1 MHSRESSAARGR
13 AIDPST
19 LAPIQPRRG
28 HSGSKSPDVPGSRPG
43 YEGGLERKPSNPY
56 GHHRQTSIVHGVQH
70 SRNTSM
76 AGSTASTS
84 PLSPELIASLGRGAF
99 DEATLP
105 AKFDPLDT
113 HSGYSTPS
121 GTSAASAGHGLPPT
135 LSPIKDADRDI
146 MDTSPAALLH
156 KRMNS
161 GGKTRRERSHS
172 RSQSKHSESKTVG
185 EYALHHLFNS
195 FVGQADSKINQAIM
209 KLGESQAP
217 VEEVCG
223 PGADPTFDQLISALG
238 HIARQKPKPLI
249 DTIMFWRKA
258 KGDAAIT
265 ARQMTN
271 DQKPSPAT
279 ENGPL
284 LRRNTEPTQLM
295 DPTATAERSQPS
307 APFVSRPDDVAL
319 VERRATVSVYLVC
332 RVLIEIFNQSSLA
345 SITLDMADRLE
356 DIVFG
361 QVKTSDPDQISAS
374 PLRMANWRIYGQLL
388 GIMSES
394 NFSNVSG
401 RFLAELDRYQ
411 KEEAA
416 RGPSRDGDSKAEL
429 LILCMRYL
437 RLPMSPE
444 GWLKSCD
451 FMRSLARLFVNA
463 HGQRIKQAYCYVIEK
478 LLLPVAAN
486 PSCDLSLPRWKEFV
500 DLVQPRLA
508 QLLTK
513 PRHWASSFSL
523 NVLLLCISNKE
534 TFSSQ
539 WLPMISSLPARLKDR
554 PTRAPALHAICRLV
568 WTYFFRFSDSPT
580 TTLRKVEEVAKIA
593 LPTGRRTYLSAEPVF
608 ADPLIQLIQIIGFKH
623 PDVCFRNIIFPLIN
637 SDLFLSGKELRIE
650 QMEPEKMVIGIRAFL
665 ATMSD
670 LETSDQ
676 LCPPI
681 PTGSLPNPFTE
692 ASTPLYFHRPQLLKE
707 HTVVNTTEKQDPT
720 SWQPVNTARL
730 SENVKEYY
738 FRFCE
743 VLGKITLLCDN
754 TFGGQAVLDEKFSGT
769 TPKTPISE
777 AFSFGRRDDHV
788 TTLDQKQGFY
798 DLLHVAVQALPRCL
812 SDHIPFNSLINLLCT
827 GTAHVQ
833 SNIATS
839 SAQSLKAIARQLHAQ
854 QVTIGFA
861 RFIFNFDERYSTMS
875 DEGMLGPGHIESTLR
890 LYVELL
896 QIWINEIKQK
906 TKGAA
911 AMDQLER
918 SISGSRA
925 LHLDL
930 SSVLAHVEEI
940 ESHGLFF
947 LCSQSRRVR
956 AFAITVLRLITEF
969 DSALGKE
976 NTRIIRILEADS
988 QQILDVN
995 DENLTVAERSRIQKG
1010 KRRSASQNTLI
1021 ELCSSE
1027 VSYDSTLWA
1036 KVFPNIIRVSFETCP
1051 FAVTLGREIV
1061 CARLVQMHKL
1071 ITHLAESI
1079 RFPQYGS
1086 IDAYQPRP
1094 VGRSNVTSE
1103 ILVEQWKLYLVMAC
1117 TTVTNVGAQSQSQ
1130 LANAQHARKASKGAH
1145 QSQDKI
1151 SSARSLFAFVIPLLS
1166 AERDSIRSA
1175 IVVALGSI
1183 HKNLYRTLLESLQ
1196 YAVTT
1201 CNEEAKMRIGNHF
1214 RSPSSPRRNRKT
1226 DRLRTE
1232 VTNVYKLTSHF
1243 LQEPEVYNDDWIVNN
1258 LVTYAK
1264 DIRIFLSDA
1273 EVQNDWEFQ
1282 RLRFHYCGL
1291 MEELFEGINRAKDP
1305 SRWMP
1310 FESRK
1315 SAFSLMEDWCGYSPN
1330 QSQISEREENMRK
1343 FAMAQP
1349 HETGEMRN
1357 TAAAMEIEKK
1367 NLRAAALSAMASLCA
1382 GPISITTES
1391 GSVLQFD
1398 VSRMLSWL
1406 EIIFNTVTDKWHAIG
1421 RRALKNLI
1429 VHNQEHSYLMER
1441 SIEMCYVTERPKTI
1455 ESYIEVVSQVL
1466 FEYPDYP
1473 LRFWRI
1479 LGAVLVTL
1487 GNEKREIRMKS
1498 AKLLRKLEERQ
1509 QKNSRLQDFD
1519 ISISDKTTAV
1529 YKLAQFEISKRLA
1542 SQHSD
1547 LAFTIFSE
1555 FSLHFRNLQPDSQR
1569 NMVAA
1574 ILPWVQTMELQVDPN
1589 GGPTAKSYM
1598 LLANLFEITIRCST
1612 ILPNQVQALW
1622 QALATGPHGGNV
1634 QLVLDFII
1642 SICLERKE
1650 QNFVEYAKQ
1659 MVVFLSGTPAGSK
1672 VIEFFML
1679 QVVPKNMVQ
1688 ERKDLT
1694 PPPSDITSLPY
1705 VADLGT
1711 VLPVGN
1717 KQAGLSLGQVALIFL
1732 VDLMVTPV
1740 TLALEDVVK
1749 LIHIVLILWDHY
1761 TVTVQEQ
1768 AREMLVHLIHELI
1781 AAKLADDAP
1790 AGARQSVEDFV
1801 ESIRKS
1807 DPAVV
1812 WEYEENH
1819 GKDEESDDRRVPASM
1834 AFVTRDVVRF
1844 FSFAYE
1850 GVGDL
1855 WAKEALNW
1863 ATSCPVRHLA
1873 CRSFQIFRCISTSL
1887 DSRMLADMLA
1897 RLSNTIADE
1906 ETDYQTFSMEILTTL
1921 KIIISSLAPSDL
1933 LDYPQLFWT
1942 TCACLNTI
1950 HETEFTESIGMLE
1963 KFLSRVDL
1971 SDPVVVAKL
1980 IEGQPPK
1987 WEGGFDGLQDLVFKG
2002 MKSSESFDRTLDLLH
2017 LLSGLPNN
2025 NLIGDG
2031 TRQLFTVLANLPHF
2045 LQCFEQDF
2053 SDPRPIARAGLL
2065 ARVAESERCPRLAAS
2080 LFGFAN
2086 QQYKTAGVF
2095 LDHIITEIKLY
2106 YFPRLDFQC
2115 LIFLMGLLTNTTD
2128 WFRIRV
2134 MRILC
2139 VLIPEVD
2146 MRRNEVTCHGPDL
2159 ISPLLRLLQTDL
2171 CPQALEVLDHIITVS
2186 GNPMER
2192 HHLRMSMASSAS
2204 SRAIRKEYERI
2215 QSLYGIPEPTGWS
2228 VPMPA
2233 TQSSMTRHN
2242 VHAVFYTCVEAEDM
2256 QDEDV
2261 MTPGVAFHADEY
2273 NSNDS
2278 FFPMRAD
2285 TMKSIDTQTDGNMG
2299 DLVQKL
2305 DSLDDFFEETDPTTP
2320 VLNPVAPP
2328 MLRGFTG
2335 SYVVDTNAHLY
2346 DQQTAPIL
2354 RKSLARTGSTSS
2366 FHNGLAES
2374 RPPNFR
2380 FDGPAPYSP
2389 ISAVPQNPAQLLRP
2403 TSHTRSVTSPANNLY
2418 LHTASGAPH
2427 TTQALGLSDSAFLSD
2442 EEPDEVHSDLEE
2454 RPVNKRL
2461 HPLPV
2466 PMVRSATD
2474 GSHSLESMIRSG
2486 MRRLTGGAANRE
2498 KERHRDHLRA
2508 QHRAVVQTANS
2519 PRVPK
2524 VPEEYL
2530 SAPTSHPASP
2540 RIGVLCHSLLHSTTH
2555 SAVQFDCYAMSLRA
2569 ALALPRRANAF
2580 HASAVDLRRWPSSS
2594 ARAFSTTRHRDV
2606 TWGFVG
2612 LGQMGYN
2619 MAKNLRAKIPAEDT
2633 LIVRDI
2639 NEDAMKRFATEAQEA
2654 ARSNGASASEGQVKL
2669 AENAR
2674 EVAEKST
2681 VMVTS
2686 LPESQHVIEVY
2697 HSILKHGT
2705 LPPLDQERLFIDT
2718 STIDPVTSKDIANAI
2733 HTTQTGRFVDAP
2745 VSGGVV
2751 GARAGTLSFMFGASS
2766 QSKELLERVR
2776 GVLAL
2781 MGKKAWHL
2789 GEPGAGVSGKL
2800 ANNYILALNNIATA
2814 EAMNLGVRWGLEPK
2828 ALAEMINSSTGRCWP
2843 SEVNNPVPGVV
2854 ETAPASRGYEG
2865 GFGVSLMHKDLRLAL
2880 AAAKESGTPLAL
2892 GAQARDVYKDVEEKH
2907 RGKDFSVVYK
2917 WLQEQ
2922 SE

>member
-1 MHSRESSAARGR
+1 MRLNNNPQTYPILTRLLAGLSNEVLIISNMASHPAKAGPGQTILPLIPDDLKSASQHNLASPSERRGTRTAQSTPLHSRESSTVRGR
-13 AIDPST
+13 PVDPST

-28 HSGSKSPDVPGSRPG
+28 HSGSKSPDVSGARPPG
-43 YEGGLERKPSNPY
+43 YEVGLERRPSNSY
-56 GHHRQTSIVHGVQH
+56 GHHRQTSIVHGIQH

-105 AKFDPLDT
+105 AKFDPLEA

-121 GTSAASAGHGLPPT
+121 GIPASHAMPPT
-135 LSPIKDADRDI
+135 LSTIQDNDTTLRDV
-146 MDTSPAALLH
+146 SPATVIH
-156 KRMNS
+156 NRMNS
-161 GGKTRRERSHS
+161 GGKPRRERSDS
-172 RSQSKHSESKTVG
+172 RSQSKHHSESKTVG

-195 FVGQADSKINQAIM
+195 FVGQADNKINQAIM
-209 KLGESQAP
+209 KLGESDAP

-258 KGDAAIT
+258 KGDAAIA
-265 ARQMTN
+265 ARQMLN
-271 DQKPSPAT
+271 EQRPSPAAT

-284 LRRNTEPTQLM
+284 LRRNTEPTQPA
-295 DPTATAERSQPS
+295 DPTAIAERAQQQP
-307 APFVSRPDDVAL
+307 FIGRPDEVAL
-319 VERRATVSVYLVC
+319 IERRATVSVYLVC

-394 NFSNVSG
+394 NFSGVAG
-401 RFLAELDRYQ
+401 RYLTELERYQ
-411 KEEAA
+411 KEETA
-416 RGPSRDGDSKAEL
+416 RGPSRESDSKSEL

-437 RLPMSPE
+437 RLPMTSE
-444 GWLKSCD
+444 GWPKSCD

-486 PSCDLSLPRWKEFV
+486 PSCDLSLPRWREFV
-500 DLVQPRLA
+500 DLIQPRLT
-508 QLLTK
+508 QLLIK
-513 PRHWASSFSL
+513 PRHWTSSFSL

-539 WLPMISSLPARLKDR
+539 WLSMISSLPARLKDR

-593 LPTGRRTYLSAEPVF
+593 LPTGRRTYMSAEPVF

-637 SDLFLSGKELRIE
+637 SDLFLSGRELKIE

-681 PTGSLPNPFTE
+681 PTGSLPNPFTDV
-692 ASTPLYFHRPQLLKE
+692 STPVYFHRPQLLKE
-707 HTVVNTTEKQDPT
+707 YKVPSASQKQDPN

-730 SENVKEYY
+730 SDNVKEYY

-754 TFGGQAVLDEKFSGT
+754 TFGGQAVLDEKFGGT
-769 TPKTPISE
+769 TPKTPISD
-777 AFSFGRRDDHV
+777 AFSFGRRGDDHV

-839 SAQSLKAIARQLHAQ
+839 SAESLKAIARQLHAQ

-875 DEGMLGPGHIESTLR
+875 DEGMLGSGHIDSTLR

-896 QIWINEIKQK
+896 QIWIDEIKEK

-930 SSVLAHVEEI
+930 SSVLAHVDEI

-969 DSALGKE
+969 DRALGKE
-976 NTRIIRILEADS
+976 NTRIIRILEDAS
-988 QQILDVN
+988 QEIFDVN
-995 DENLTVAERSRIQKG
+995 DEHLTVAEWSRIQKG

-1027 VSYDSTLWA
+1027 VSYDYTLWG

-1061 CARLVQMHKL
+1061 CARLVQMHNI
-1071 ITHLAESI
+1071 ITSLAEST
-1079 RFPQYGS
+1079 RFPQYAPM
-1086 IDAYQPRP
+1086 DAYQNRP
-1094 VGRSNVTSE
+1094 LGKNMAAE
-1103 ILVEQWKLYLVMAC
+1103 IIIEQWKLYLVMAC
-1117 TTVTNVGAQSQSQ
+1117 TTVTSVGAQSQSQ
-1130 LANAQHARKASKGAH
+1130 LANAQHARKTSKGAH

-1183 HKNLYRTLLESLQ
+1183 QKNLYRTLLESLQ

-1201 CNEEAKMRIGNHF
+1201 CNEEAKMRIGNHY

-1282 RLRFHYCGL
+1282 RLRFHFCGL
-1291 MEELFEGINRAKDP
+1291 MEEIFEGINRTKDP

-1330 QSQISEREENMRK
+1330 QSQISEREENTRK
-1343 FAMAQP
+1343 FSVARP
-1349 HETGEMRN
+1349 HETAEMKN
-1357 TAAAMEIEKK
+1357 TPAAMEIEKK
-1367 NLRAAALSAMASLCA
+1367 NLRAAALSAMAFLCA

-1398 VSRMLSWL
+1398 VTRMLSW
-1406 EIIFNTVTDKWHAIG
+1406 IDMIFNTEPDKWHAIG
-1421 RRALKNLI
+1421 
-1429 VHNQEHSYLMER
+1429 Q
-1441 SIEMCYVTERPKTI
+1441 MCYVTEKPKTI
-1455 ESYIEVVSQVL
+1455 ESYFEVVSQVL

-1473 LRFWRI
+1473 LEFWRV

-1547 LAFTIFSE
+1547 LAFSIFSE
-1555 FSLHFRNLQPDSQR
+1555 FSLHFRSLRPDSQR

-1612 ILPNQVQALW
+1612 VLPNQVQALW

-1672 VIEFFML
+1672 VIEFFLL
-1679 QVVPKNMVQ
+1679 QIVPKNMVQ
-1688 ERKDLT
+1688 ERKELT
-1694 PPPSDITSLPY
+1694 PPPPDIKSLPY

-1732 VDLMVTPV
+1732 VDLMVAPV
-1740 TLALEDVVK
+1740 TLALGDVVK

-1781 AAKLADDAP
+1781 AAKLEDDAP

-1812 WEYEENH
+1812 WKYEENH
-1819 GKDEESDDRRVPASM
+1819 GKEEETDDRRVPASM
-1834 AFVTRDVVRF
+1834 ASVTRDVVKF
-1844 FSFAYE
+1844 FSFADE

-1921 KIIISSLAPSDL
+1921 KIIITSLAPSDL

-1950 HETEFTESIGMLE
+1950 HETEFIESIGMLE
-1963 KFLSRVDL
+1963 KFLDRVDL
-1971 SDPVVVAKL
+1971 SDPVVVTNL
-1980 IEGQPPK
+1980 IEGQPPN
-1987 WEGGFDGLQDLVFKG
+1987 WEGGFDGIQDLVFKG

-2017 LLSGLPNN
+2017 TLSGLPNN
-2025 NLIGDG
+2025 DLIGDG
-2031 TRQLFTVLANLPHF
+2031 TRHLFTVLANLPHF
-2045 LQCFEQDF
+2045 LQCFNDGF
-2053 SDPRPIARAGLL
+2053 SDPKPIARASIL
-2065 ARVAESERCPRLAAS
+2065 ARVAENERCPRLAAS

-2095 LDHIITEIKLY
+2095 LDHIITEIKSY
-2106 YFPRLDFQC
+2106 YFPQLDFQC

-2128 WFRIRV
+2128 WFRIKT

-2171 CPQALEVLDHIITVS
+2171 CPQALEVLDNIITVS

-2192 HHLRMSMASSAS
+2192 QHLRMSMASAAS

-2233 TQSSMTRHN
+2233 TQSNVTRHN
-2242 VHAVFYTCVEAEDM
+2242 VHAVFYTCVEAEDR
-2256 QDEDV
+2256 QEEDTR
-2261 MTPGVAFHADEY
+2261 TPSVAFHADDY
-2273 NSNDS
+2273 SDS

-2285 TMKSIDTQTDGNMG
+2285 TMKSIDTQVDGNMG
-2299 DLVQKL
+2299 DIVQKL
-2305 DSLDDFFEETDPTTP
+2305 DSLDDFFEDTDTITP
-2320 VLNPVAPP
+2320 VLNPIAPP

-2335 SYVVDTNAHLY
+2335 NYVDTNAHLY

-2354 RKSLARTGSTSS
+2354 RESLGRTGSTSS

-2380 FDGPAPYSP
+2380 FDGPGVYSP
-2389 ISAVPQNPAQLLRP
+2389 VTAIPPNAQILRSG
-2403 TSHTRSVTSPANNLY
+2403 SHTRSVTSPTNNLY
-2418 LHTASGAPH
+2418 VHTASNGPNS
-2427 TTQALGLSDSAFLSD
+2427 TLPVGFSDSAFLSD
-2442 EEPDEVHSDLEE
+2442 EDPDDVHSDLEE
-2454 RPVNKRL
+2454 RPTIKKTIT
-2461 HPLPV
+2461 PPA

-2474 GSHSLESMIRSG
+2474 GPHSLESMIRSG

-2498 KERHRDHLRA
+2498 KERQRDHLRA
-2508 QHRAVVQTANS
+2508 QHRAIVQTANS

-2530 SAPTSHPASP
+2530 SAPTSHPTSP
-2540 RIGVLCHSLLHSTTH
+2540 R
-2555 SAVQFDCYAMSLRA
+2555 
-2569 ALALPRRANAF
+2569 
-2580 HASAVDLRRWPSSS
+2580 
-2594 ARAFSTTRHRDV
+2594 
-2606 TWGFVG
+2606 
-2612 LGQMGYN
+2612 
-2619 MAKNLRAKIPAEDT
+2619 
-2633 LIVRDI
+2633 
-2639 NEDAMKRFATEAQEA
+2639 
-2654 ARSNGASASEGQVKL
+2654 
-2669 AENAR
+2669 
-2674 EVAEKST
+2674 
-2681 VMVTS
+2681 
-2686 LPESQHVIEVY
+2686 
-2697 HSILKHGT
+2697 
-2705 LPPLDQERLFIDT
+2705 
-2718 STIDPVTSKDIANAI
+2718 
-2733 HTTQTGRFVDAP
+2733 
-2745 VSGGVV
+2745 
-2751 GARAGTLSFMFGASS
+2751 
-2766 QSKELLERVR
+2766 
-2776 GVLAL
+2776 
-2781 MGKKAWHL
+2781 
-2789 GEPGAGVSGKL
+2789 
-2800 ANNYILALNNIATA
+2800 
-2814 EAMNLGVRWGLEPK
+2814 
-2828 ALAEMINSSTGRCWP
+2828 
-2843 SEVNNPVPGVV
+2843 
-2854 ETAPASRGYEG
+2854 
-2865 GFGVSLMHKDLRLAL
+2865 
-2880 AAAKESGTPLAL
+2880 
-2892 GAQARDVYKDVEEKH
+2892 
-2907 RGKDFSVVYK
+2907 
-2917 WLQEQ
+2917 
-2922 SE
+2922 